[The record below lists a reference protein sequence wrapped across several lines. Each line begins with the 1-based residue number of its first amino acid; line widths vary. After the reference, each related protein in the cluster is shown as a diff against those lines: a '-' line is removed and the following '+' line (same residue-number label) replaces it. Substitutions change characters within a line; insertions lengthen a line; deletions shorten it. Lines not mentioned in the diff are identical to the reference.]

1 MLMDAVKIGV
11 QSIIDDQLLLANHFR
26 YTSETAVQTNNK
38 TVIGIIIFSNF
49 ISSLKFQDLKK
60 LWVGQNYLRA
70 VQYIIT
76 FSLKTTGKSDT
87 EA

>member
-1 MLMDAVKIGV
+1 M
-11 QSIIDDQLLLANHFR
+11 
-26 YTSETAVQTNNK
+26 QTNNK